1 MPRFSEQ
8 DQQMETR
15 TLASQAALVS
25 TVAKEISQLI
35 ENHDGVQFNLVVSG
49 GGLGIRTIEELGKL
63 INTPELLR
71 IMFCDE
77 RYVAAES
84 PDRNE
89 HQALSVWPLIS
100 NCEFLR
106 YPQPPTPLHGAG
118 QLVSEQLSRL
128 YGELTAEKSVFD
140 LVLLGVG
147 EDGHIASLFPNAL
160 HPAAWIV
167 AEGNSP
173 KPPRERL
180 SMSYQA
186 INRAE
191 RVWFVVGGSAKA
203 EVLRGLRNG
212 KDLPVGRVRGAKET
226 IWWLDQELSDAL

>member
-8 DQQMETR
+8 DHLMNTR
-15 TLASQAALVS
+15 TFATQDILVS

-35 ENHDGVQFNLVVSG
+35 DNHDGEHFNLVVSG

-63 INTPELLR
+63 INTQKLLR

-89 HQALSVWPLIS
+89 HQAQSVWPQIS

-106 YPQPPTPLHGAG
+106 YPQPPLPLHEAG
-118 QLVSEQLSRL
+118 QIFSERLSRL
-128 YGELTAEKSVFD
+128 YGELTAEEWVFD

-147 EDGHIASLFPNAL
+147 EDGHIASLFPNEL
-160 HPAAWIV
+160 HPASWIV

-186 INRAE
+186 INRSK

-203 EVLRGLRNG
+203 EMLRGIRNG
-212 KDLPVGRVRGAKET
+212 EDLPAGRVRGTKET
-226 IWWLDQELSDAL
+226 IWWLDQEISDAL